1 MLKYLG
7 PRYKIQV
14 RFGLVGDWHDYHR
27 RCWTL
32 VGARRLRWHLI
43 QREPATPALPFFRI
57 FDTQKGV
64 PVE

>member
-1 MLKYLG
+1 MG

-14 RFGLVGDWHDYHR
+14 RFGIRGDWHDYHR

-32 VGARRLRWHLI
+32 RGARRLRWHLI
-43 QREPATPALPFFRI
+43 QREPDPGTQPFFSI
-57 FDTQKGV
+57 FDTKLGV